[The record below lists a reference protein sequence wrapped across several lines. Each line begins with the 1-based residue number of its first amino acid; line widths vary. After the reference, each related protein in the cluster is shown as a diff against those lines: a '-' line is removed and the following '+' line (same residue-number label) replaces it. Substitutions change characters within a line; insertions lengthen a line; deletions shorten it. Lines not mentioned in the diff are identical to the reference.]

1 MENPLVKL
9 EGVSFRYPKSGVE
22 ALSGVSLEI
31 PRGSFFALLGPN
43 GAGTTTLLRLLCGRF
58 AKFSG
63 TIALADEVRGS
74 NAPRSSRGPSASSG
88 PNSRSLCNRNVSRDP
103 SGLSAPASQSAFLDP
118 LACGIL
124 LENPGVYPKLS
135 INEYVD
141 YFVGFYAARIP
152 DWNEQAARERIAC
165 LAKKLELPALDTRMS
180 ALSLGNRQ
188 KVQLLRAM
196 ATGPKLLI
204 LDEPVANLD
213 PISRETVWKL
223 IADWRKQEGGTAIVC
238 SHILAEMEEEAT
250 DYAIIDRGRVLK
262 SGRVADIAN
271 ETATFKVEVRGN
283 SPAGV
288 TLEQVRVAL
297 KNAGID
303 ADVLDEKANL
313 AKLYR
318 EVVSNN

>member
-1 MENPLVKL
+1 MDNSNPLVKL
-9 EGVSFRYPKSGVE
+9 DGVSFRYPKSGVD
-22 ALSGVSLEI
+22 ALSDVSLEI

-43 GAGTTTLLRLLCGRF
+43 GAGKTTLLRLLCGRF

-63 TIALADEVRGS
+63 TISLADEVRGP
-74 NAPRSSRGPSASSG
+74 NASSG
-88 PNSRSLCNRNVSRDP
+88 PKGAVD
-103 SGLSAPASQSAFLDP
+103 SGSQSAFLDP

-124 LENPGVYPKLS
+124 LENPGIYPKLS

-152 DWNEQAARERIAC
+152 TWNATEARERIARI
-165 LAKKLELPALDTRMS
+165 AKSLELPALDTRMA

-250 DYAIIDRGRVLK
+250 DFAIIDRGRVLK
-262 SGRVADIAN
+262 SGRVADIAADS
-271 ETATFKVEVRGN
+271 TTFKVEVRGN
-283 SPAGV
+283 TPAQA
-288 TLEQVRVAL
+288 TLEQVRAAL
-297 KNAGID
+297 KNAGIE
-303 ADVLDEKANL
+303 ADVTTAQASLSR
-313 AKLYR
+313 LYR
-318 EVVSNN
+318 ETV

>member
-1 MENPLVKL
+1 MELSSPLVKL
-9 EGVSFRYPKSGVE
+9 ENVTFRYPKSGND
-22 ALSGVSLEI
+22 ALSGVNLEI

-43 GAGTTTLLRLLCGRF
+43 GAGKTTLLRLLCGRF

-63 TIALADEVRGS
+63 TIELAEDVRGQ
-74 NAPRSSRGPSASSG
+74 N
-88 PNSRSLCNRNVSRDP
+88 
-103 SGLSAPASQSAFLDP
+103 AFLDP

-124 LENPGVYPKLS
+124 LENPGIYPKLS

-152 DWNEQAARERIAC
+152 TWNATEARERIAR
-165 LAKKLELPALDTRMS
+165 LAKKLELPALDTRMG

-283 SPAGV
+283 TPAGA

>member
-1 MENPLVKL
+1 MESSNPLAKI
-9 EGVSFRYPKSGVE
+9 ENVSFRYPKSDAD

-43 GAGTTTLLRLLCGRF
+43 GAGKTTLLRLLCGRF

-63 TIALADEVRGS
+63 TIELADDVRGS
-74 NAPRSSRGPSASSG
+74 NA
-88 PNSRSLCNRNVSRDP
+88 
-103 SGLSAPASQSAFLDP
+103 FLDP
-118 LACGIL
+118 VACGIL
-124 LENPGVYPKLS
+124 LENPGIYPKLS

-152 DWNEQAARERIAC
+152 TWNATEARERIARI
-165 LAKKLELPALDTRMS
+165 AKSLELPALDTRMA

-213 PISRETVWKL
+213 PMSRETVWKL

-250 DYAIIDRGRVLK
+250 DFAIIDRGRVLK
-262 SGRVADIAN
+262 SGRVADIAADS
-271 ETATFKVEVRGN
+271 TTFKVEVRGN
-283 SPAGV
+283 TPAQA
-288 TLEQVRVAL
+288 TLEQVRAAL
-297 KNAGID
+297 KNAGIE
-303 ADVLDEKANL
+303 ADVTTAQASLSR
-313 AKLYR
+313 LYR
-318 EVVSNN
+318 ETV

>member
-1 MENPLVKL
+1 MENSNPLVKV
-9 EGVSFRYPKSGVE
+9 ENVSFRYPKSGVD

-43 GAGTTTLLRLLCGRF
+43 GAGKTTLLRLLCGRF

-63 TIALADEVRGS
+63 TIELADDVRG
-74 NAPRSSRGPSASSG
+74 PGGR
-88 PNSRSLCNRNVSRDP
+88 
-103 SGLSAPASQSAFLDP
+103 SAPSTQSFLDP

-124 LENPGVYPKLS
+124 LENPGIYPKLS

-152 DWNEQAARERIAC
+152 TWNEAQARERIESI
-165 LAKKLELPALDTRMS
+165 AKSLELPPLDTRMGK
-180 ALSLGNRQ
+180 LSLGNRQ

-196 ATGPKLLI
+196 APAPKLLI

-213 PISRETVWKL
+213 PMSREAVWKL

-250 DYAIIDRGRVLK
+250 DFAIIDRGHVLT
-262 SGRVADIAN
+262 SGRVADLAG
-271 ETATFKVEVRGN
+271 ESASFKIEVRGISSKDN
-283 SPAGV
+283 APAGGSAPENP
-288 TLEQVRVAL
+288 TAEKIRAAL
-297 KNAGID
+297 SAAGID
-303 ADVLDEKANL
+303 ASVNRAGTGLSF
-313 AKLYR
+313 LYKKTVR
-318 EVVSNN
+318 

>member
-1 MENPLVKL
+1 MENSNPLAKI
-9 EGVSFRYPKSGVE
+9 ENVSFRYPKSGVD

-43 GAGTTTLLRLLCGRF
+43 GAGKTTLLRLLCGRF

-63 TIALADEVRGS
+63 TIELADDVRGS
-74 NAPRSSRGPSASSG
+74 NA
-88 PNSRSLCNRNVSRDP
+88 
-103 SGLSAPASQSAFLDP
+103 FLDP
-118 LACGIL
+118 IACGIL

-152 DWNEQAARERIAC
+152 EWNETEARERIARI
-165 LAKKLELPALDTRMS
+165 AKSLELPSLDTRMGK
-180 ALSLGNRQ
+180 LSLGNRQ

-196 ATGPKLLI
+196 APAPKLLI

-213 PISRETVWKL
+213 PMSREAVWKL

-250 DYAIIDRGRVLK
+250 DFAIIDRGHVLK
-262 SGRVADIAN
+262 SGRVADLVS
-271 ETATFKVEVRGN
+271 ETATFKVEVRG
-283 SPAGV
+283 STPTPEKICA
-288 TLEQVRVAL
+288 AL
-297 KNAGID
+297 AAAGID
-303 ADVLDEKANL
+303 ASVNRAGTGLST
-313 AKLYR
+313 LYKKT
-318 EVVSNN
+318 VAG

>member
-1 MENPLVKL
+1 MDNSNPLVKL
-9 EGVSFRYPKSGVE
+9 EGVSFRYPKSGVD
-22 ALSGVSLEI
+22 ALSDVSLEI

-43 GAGTTTLLRLLCGRF
+43 GAGKTTLLRLLCGRF

-63 TIALADEVRGS
+63 TIALADDV
-74 NAPRSSRGPSASSG
+74 RGPSASSG
-88 PNSRSLCNRNVSRDP
+88 KNASANS
-103 SGLSAPASQSAFLDP
+103 GSQSAFLDP

-124 LENPGVYPKLS
+124 LENPGIYPKLS

-152 DWNEQAARERIAC
+152 EWNEQAARERIVR
-165 LAKKLELPALDTRMS
+165 LAKSLELPALDTRMA

-196 ATGPKLLI
+196 AAGPKLLI

-250 DYAIIDRGRVLK
+250 DFAIIDRGHVLK

-271 ETATFKVEVRGN
+271 ETATFKIEVRGN
-283 SPAGV
+283 APAEAA
-288 TLEQVRVAL
+288 LEQVRVAL

-303 ADVLDEKANL
+303 ADVTSAQACLSR
-313 AKLYR
+313 LYR
-318 EVVSNN
+318 ETV

>member
-1 MENPLVKL
+1 MENPLVKV
-9 EGVSFRYPKSGVE
+9 ENVSFRYPKSGVD

-43 GAGTTTLLRLLCGRF
+43 GAGKTTLLRLLCGRF

-63 TIALADEVRGS
+63 TIGLADDVRGS
-74 NAPRSSRGPSASSG
+74 N
-88 PNSRSLCNRNVSRDP
+88 
-103 SGLSAPASQSAFLDP
+103 AFLDP

-124 LENPGVYPKLS
+124 LENPGIYPKLS

-152 DWNEQAARERIAC
+152 TWNKQAARERIAR
-165 LAKKLELPALDTRMS
+165 LAKSLELPPLDTRMGK
-180 ALSLGNRQ
+180 LSLGNRQ

-196 ATGPKLLI
+196 APAPRLLI

-213 PISRETVWKL
+213 PMSRETVWKL
-223 IADWRKQEGGTAIVC
+223 IADWRRQEGGTAIVC

-250 DYAIIDRGRVLK
+250 DFAIIDRGHVLK
-262 SGRVADIAN
+262 SGRVADIAS

-283 SPAGV
+283 
-288 TLEQVRVAL
+288 TLTPEKIRDILAA
-297 KNAGID
+297 AGIE
-303 ADVLDEKANL
+303 AEVAPAQASLSR
-313 AKLYR
+313 LYR
-318 EVVSNN
+318 ETV

>member
-1 MENPLVKL
+1 MENPLVKV
-9 EGVSFRYPKSGVE
+9 ENVSFRYPKSGMD

-43 GAGTTTLLRLLCGRF
+43 GAGKTTLLRLLCGRF

-63 TIALADEVRGS
+63 SIELADDVRG
-74 NAPRSSRGPSASSG
+74 PGGR
-88 PNSRSLCNRNVSRDP
+88 
-103 SGLSAPASQSAFLDP
+103 SAPSTQSFLDP

-124 LENPGVYPKLS
+124 LENPGIYPKLS

-152 DWNEQAARERIAC
+152 TWNETEARERIARI
-165 LAKKLELPALDTRMS
+165 AKSLELPSLDTRMGK
-180 ALSLGNRQ
+180 LSLGNRQ

-196 ATGPKLLI
+196 APAPRLLI

-213 PISRETVWKL
+213 PMSREAVWKL

-250 DYAIIDRGRVLK
+250 DFAVIDRGHVLK
-262 SGRVADIAN
+262 SGRVADIAS
-271 ETATFKVEVRGN
+271 ETETFRVEVRGN
-283 SPAGV
+283 TPAGNLSAGNAPESL
-288 TLEQVRVAL
+288 TPEKIRNILAA
-297 KNAGID
+297 AGIE
-303 ADVLDEKANL
+303 ADVNRASTGL
-313 AKLYR
+313 ATLYK
-318 EVVSNN
+318 ETVAG